1 MSHKGAKIA
10 IAAVVL
16 AAGTAFLAF
25 AGMQKAQIYYLE
37 VDAFL
42 ADSLHHNQRVR
53 LCGTVAEEGLQT
65 DRATLTT
72 HFVLLGRQG
81 RLNVEYKGLLPDMF
95 RAGGDVVV
103 EGKVDEGGTFH
114 STQVMT
120 KCASKYR
127 PADYPGA
134 ERPR

>member
-1 MSHKGAKIA
+1 MSRKHVKIA
-10 IAAVVL
+10 IAGTVL
-16 AAGTAFLAF
+16 ALATGFLAF
-25 AGMQKAQIYYLE
+25 AGMQKAQIYYME

-42 ADSLHHNQRVR
+42 ADSQHHNQRVR
-53 LCGTVAEEGLQT
+53 LCGTVAEEGLLT
-65 DRATLTT
+65 NRATLTT
-72 HFVLLGRQG
+72 HFVLLGRQS
-81 RLNVEYKGLLPDMF
+81 RLNVLYKGLLPDMF

-103 EGKVDEGGTFH
+103 EGKADEDGTFH